1 MKKSLIAAALA
12 SALCLVNE
20 SKADSREGWSPL
32 GLGLCAPVQFPTSVR
47 GDVYGLRLGG
57 LYGAYA
63 DVYGLDVTLVGA
75 QEHFVGLQV
84 AAVGLSQFTSVG
96 LQATAVSVNT
106 TFTGLQ
112 VAALNWNNADSLGV
126 QFAAV
131 NANQSDFTGWAAGAL
146 NASLRFTGF
155 QLGAFN
161 MADDVTG
168 FQLGVVNAAQRL
180 YGLQVGLLNLV
191 CESSLPIMVLANA
204 SF

>member
-1 MKKSLIAAALA
+1 M
-12 SALCLVNE
+12 
-20 SKADSREGWSPL
+20 G
-32 GLGLCAPVQFPTSVR
+32 QR
-47 GDVYGLRLGG
+47 GILEKDGHGRLPAFGDDG
-57 LYGAYA
+57 HAHDG
-63 DVYGLDVTLVGA
+63 
-75 QEHFVGLQV
+75 
-84 AAVGLSQFTSVG
+84 
-96 LQATAVSVNT
+96 
-106 TFTGLQ
+106 
-112 VAALNWNNADSLGV
+112 

-146 NASLRFTGF
+146 NDSLRFTGF